1 MFCTNC
7 GEETEPKN
15 ERCTHCG
22 FDLSSVIAL
31 LNEPD
36 DEMDDVED
44 EIRSAEEIARRALT
58 LAAVISCA
66 YGEPRAAVIDWLKQE
81 NLWQEITPLEREF
94 LKNEADEKNR
104 RAFTW
109 KIEALVPLLW
119 AIKKIDEMPGI
130 KSQCD
135 TEPLKQAVIWP
146 PNPTKD
152 YIGSSTLRDEAL
164 IYKEYEKVYQAHWKV
179 RDTRL
184 NKKTVPKKF
193 DPEVVYERHYG
204 FNWVIGYMGQDWD
217 DITTDT

>member
-15 ERCTHCG
+15 GRCTRCG
-22 FDLSSVIAL
+22 FNLSAVIAL
-31 LNEPD
+31 LNKPD

-66 YGEPRAAVIDWLKQE
+66 YGDPRAAVSDWLKQE
-81 NLWQEITPLEREF
+81 NLWQETTPLERAF
-94 LKNEADEKNR
+94 LEKDVDEKTR
-104 RAFTW
+104 REFTW
-109 KIEALVPLLW
+109 KIEALIPLLW
-119 AIKKIDEMPGI
+119 AINKIDEMPDI
-130 KSQCD
+130 KTQCD

-152 YIGSSTLRDEAL
+152 YIGSSTLRDEEV

-179 RDTRL
+179 RDARL
-184 NKKTVPKKF
+184 NKKKIPKKF

-204 FNWVIGYMGQDWD
+204 FNWVIGYMGQNWD